1 MTRLTEKKLDSLPR
15 EVTTISKHE
24 LDPFKQGRRV
34 GYYLLGKTIGEGSF
48 AKVKE
53 AIHIITGE
61 KVSTIFPLRKVAVS
75 IQFFDFQV
83 LQLAYESEKKYATA
97 NSFNIF
103 MQ

>member
-61 KVSTIFPLRKVAVS
+61 KVSAVFPLRKVA
-75 IQFFDFQV
+75 
-83 LQLAYESEKKYATA
+83 EKLPIVELEVEKLYRY
-97 NSFNIF
+97 NLVKFSVPKIID
-103 MQ
+103 QI